1 MADIFDEV
9 DEELRQERAASLW
22 RKYGSWLIA
31 AALAIVLAVGG
42 YKYWGY
48 YSQNQ
53 QVLAADRYVAALTGL
68 AGDDGDRTGAIGA
81 LDAIAEKQSDGYA
94 DLARLRAAGA
104 KLANGDKDGAIA
116 AYELIA
122 NNQDSRPSLRDLAT
136 LLAVS
141 ASLDDGDLDELAA
154 RLEPL
159 AAAGQ
164 AWRPLAI
171 ELQGALALK
180 SGDIDAA
187 RTLFEALVGDAATPE
202 NLRER
207 AMQILQAFPQK

>member
-9 DEELRQERAASLW
+9 DEELRQERAAVLW

-31 AALAIVLAVGG
+31 AALAVVIGVGG

-48 YSQNQ
+48 YSENQ
-53 QVLAADRYVAALTGL
+53 RTLAADQYAAALTGL
-68 AGDDGDRTGAIGA
+68 AGDDGDKLGAIGA
-81 LDAIAEKQSDGYA
+81 LDEIAQNGQDGYA

-104 KLANGDKDGAIA
+104 KLTAGDTEGAID
-116 AYELIA
+116 AYNVIA

-141 ASLDDGDLDELAA
+141 ASIDSGVPEELAA
-154 RLEPL
+154 RLAPL

-164 AWRPLAI
+164 SWRPLAI

-180 SGDIDAA
+180 TGDIDGA
-187 RTLFEALVGDAATPE
+187 RTLFQDLVSDAATPTS
-202 NLRER
+202 LRTR
-207 AMQILQAFPQK
+207 ATQILQAFPQK